1 MLIDILESHQFTFG
15 NKKNLRKKYP
25 IFLSSK
31 SFMIKKNCI
40 NEHINLI
47 ESSEENKQ
55 LEIIKM
61 IIFKRH
67 ISSIIIQR
75 NFRKF
80 LVNKYLKKYLML
92 YKLLSKR
99 EKSILILQK
108 NIRNYL
114 IQKHFKSLLKNDA
127 IFLYDF
133 PKDLLNSICILST
146 SKEKFY
152 EKINNNNIELSIQL
166 YKPNIILKFNYSKYL
181 KCYYV
186 PLKKIKLFK
195 KKLIVNFIVNGER
208 IIDPRFSIIND
219 SKGNFFNIIN
229 SLMIFKKLKQ
239 RSPIIKSNFKE
250 PKIWEELFV
259 LKQHRKLS
267 FDTTSSLSS
276 KTDIS
281 KEMERNQGDFT
292 SIYNRTNNNNNN
304 IKKKKVLQ
312 SILKTKRNNNNVKN
326 RIKKVSFRK
335 EVEFLE

>member
-1 MLIDILESHQFTFG
+1 M
-15 NKKNLRKKYP
+15 
-25 IFLSSK
+25 
-31 SFMIKKNCI
+31 
-40 NEHINLI
+40 
-47 ESSEENKQ
+47 
-55 LEIIKM
+55 
-61 IIFKRH
+61 
-67 ISSIIIQR
+67 
-75 NFRKF
+75 
-80 LVNKYLKKYLML
+80 
-92 YKLLSKR
+92 
-99 EKSILILQK
+99 
-108 NIRNYL
+108 
-114 IQKHFKSLLKNDA
+114 
-127 IFLYDF
+127 
-133 PKDLLNSICILST
+133 LNSICILST

-219 SKGNFFNIIN
+219 SKGNFFNVIN

-267 FDTTSSLSS
+267 FDTSSLSS

-281 KEMERNQGDFT
+281 KEMEKNQSEYISF
-292 SIYNRTNNNNNN
+292 YNRAKN
-304 IKKKKVLQ
+304 INKNKKTVLH
-312 SILKTKRNNNNVKN
+312 SILKHRKKKIKMKKIKLRKFLLEMMLNFLINDKN
-326 RIKKVSFRK
+326 DNC
-335 EVEFLE
+335 